1 MLNDDKDYA
10 RTVRNLTRRFGN
22 LWSSIFFQKCE
33 VTILAQTRAR
43 ANDVEIQLNPYES
56 KIKDLYM
63 ENLMSSKRDVV
74 TDFKENEEK
83 FFDKYLGDKLE
94 GYSTDNL
101 PIEDLKKYLK
111 RVASYFSRDE
121 FNNPKPDTK
130 LTREYIEVLKTRM
143 RTIDDQMS
151 KAFNK
156 NKQLPD
162 DEREQVDK
170 QIETYD
176 KKLSE
181 FKQDSI
187 KLTHDINEKRRQLK
201 LKRQELKHL

>member
-1 MLNDDKDYA
+1 
-10 RTVRNLTRRFGN
+10 
-22 LWSSIFFQKCE
+22 
-33 VTILAQTRAR
+33 
-43 ANDVEIQLNPYES
+43 
-56 KIKDLYM
+56 
-63 ENLMSSKRDVV
+63 MSSKRDVV

-101 PIEDLKKYLK
+101 PIEDLNKYLK

-162 DEREQVDK
+162 DEREQ
-170 QIETYD
+170 
-176 KKLSE
+176 
-181 FKQDSI
+181 
-187 KLTHDINEKRRQLK
+187 
-201 LKRQELKHL
+201 